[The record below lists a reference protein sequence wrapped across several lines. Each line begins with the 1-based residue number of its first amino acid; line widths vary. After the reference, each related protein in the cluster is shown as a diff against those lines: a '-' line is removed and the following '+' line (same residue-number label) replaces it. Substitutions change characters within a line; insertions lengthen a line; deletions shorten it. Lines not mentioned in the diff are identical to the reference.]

1 MYIGNCCTSTLNNI
15 NCSFV
20 IILPLSSS
28 VLDAFS
34 TLSNIIENCVS
45 IVPKKNENEN
55 EKNNED
61 KDKVKKCVEV
71 KCS

>member
-1 MYIGNCCTSTLNNI
+1 MLFFMYIGNCCTSTLNNI

-28 VLDAFS
+28 VLEAFS

-45 IVPKKNENEN
+45 IVPKKM
-55 EKNNED
+55 KM
-61 KDKVKKCVEV
+61 KMRKIMRIRMK
-71 KCS
+71 